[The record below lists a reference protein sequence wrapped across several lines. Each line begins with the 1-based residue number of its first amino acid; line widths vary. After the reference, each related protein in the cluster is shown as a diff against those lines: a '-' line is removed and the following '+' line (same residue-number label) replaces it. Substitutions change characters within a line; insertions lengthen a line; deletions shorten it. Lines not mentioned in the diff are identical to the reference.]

1 MINAAEHYLSPDL
14 NKAFRASHP
23 EWSKHNQPRDAMLAI
38 EKVRQLPR
46 RAKPGDQGYD
56 AFSIAVI
63 EMQND
68 GSGVSLVEGS
78 PSPSPND
85 IYHYNTMIARLSA
98 MYATRFKDLS

>member
-1 MINAAEHYLSPDL
+1 MVNAAEDYLSPDL
-14 NKAFRASHP
+14 NKQFRKTHP
-23 EWSKHNQPRDAMLAI
+23 EWSKHNQPKDAMLAI

-56 AFSIAVI
+56 AFSIAVV
-63 EMQND
+63 EMKND
-68 GSGVSLVEGS
+68 GGAVTLVDGP
-78 PSPSPND
+78 PSPNPND